1 MKQESRTNINR
12 VKKDI
17 SSPDSFTPPEE
28 LKRQLITTMQSIYD
42 EEDIEAVERAYK
54 VAYKAHEKQKRK
66 SGEPY
71 IIHPICVAI
80 ILAELELDKET
91 IMAGLLHDVVEDT
104 ETTHED
110 IVRDF
115 GEEVAQLVD
124 GVTKLGQLSYSKDK
138 IEVQAEN
145 LRKMFLAMAKDI
157 RVILIKLADRL
168 HNMRTLKYMRPE
180 KQKEKARETMDIYA
194 PIAHRLGISKIKVE
208 LDDLSMKY
216 LMPEVYKDLTA
227 QIDARMH
234 EREAYIKR
242 IVADVKKHIDNAHLD
257 AEIDGRVK
265 HLFSIYKKMKNQN
278 KTLDQIYDIFAVRI
292 KVETVRD
299 CYSALGIIHEM
310 YKPIPGRFKDYIAMP
325 KSNMYQSLHT
335 TLIGPEGQPFE
346 IQIRTFEM
354 HRTAEYG
361 IAAHW
366 KYKEGDTSDTKGK
379 SFENKLVWL
388 RDMLEWQKETSDAE
402 EFMEGFKINLFTDE
416 IFLFTPKGVVI
427 DLPNGATPIDFAYRI
442 HTDIG
447 NKCIGAKVNGKIV
460 PLDYKLKTGQIVE
473 ILTSNSS
480 KGPNMDWLS
489 IAKSNQAKS
498 KIKAW
503 FKKAKKEENI
513 NKGKEVFEKELK
525 KQSVHYVDIA
535 KGESYDKFIKRYNI
549 NCMDD
554 LYALVGLGAIVA
566 SSFIAKLKEEN
577 LSKDEKDKNLNKA
590 IEENI
595 SKNEKK
601 KKYTSYGVTVKGEN
615 NLMVRFA
622 KCCNPVPGDD
632 ILGYITKGRGVSI
645 HRKDCGNLNNL
656 IKEDPQKVVDVSW
669 GTSNGV
675 AYMAE
680 IQVKTEDKSGILSD
694 VMNILMDSKLPLN
707 ALNAKS
713 AKGNLAYINIKIKI
727 DTVEQLKELMKK
739 IKRVPGVLD
748 VYRMNN

>member
-1 MKQESRTNINR
+1 MVDILLQKIKENCTN
-12 VKKDI
+12 VDLDI
-17 SSPDSFTPPEE
+17 VNKAFN
-28 LKRQLITTMQSIYD
+28 LAY
-42 EEDIEAVERAYK
+42 EAHKE
-54 VAYKAHEKQKRK
+54 QKRE

-71 IIHPICVAI
+71 IIHPIDVAV
-80 ILAELELDKET
+80 ILAELGMDTST
-91 IMAGLLHDVVEDT
+91 IVAGLLHDVIEDT
-104 ETTHED
+104 DYAYDD
-110 IVRDF
+110 IKNIF
-115 GEEVAQLVD
+115 SEEVANLVS
-124 GVTKLGQLSYSKDK
+124 GVTKITKMEYKSK
-138 IEVQAEN
+138 EEQQADN
-145 LRKMFLAMAKDI
+145 FRKMLLAMASDI
-157 RVILIKLADRL
+157 RVIIIKLADRL
-168 HNMRTLKYMRPE
+168 HNMRTLKYMPKE
-180 KQKEKARETMDIYA
+180 KQKRISKETLDIYA
-194 PIAHRLGISKIKVE
+194 PLAHRLGISKVKWELEDLCFRYLHEEEYYDLVHQISEKRVERETYIAQIIK
-208 LDDLSMKY
+208 DLYSKLEEAEIDSDIDGRPKHFYSIYRKMVTKNKSI
-216 LMPEVYKDLTA
+216 EQIFDLTA
-227 QIDARMH
+227 I
-234 EREAYIKR
+234 R
-242 IVADVKKHIDNAHLD
+242 ILVNSVK
-257 AEIDGRVK
+257 
-265 HLFSIYKKMKNQN
+265 
-278 KTLDQIYDIFAVRI
+278 
-292 KVETVRD
+292 D
-299 CYSALGIIHEM
+299 CYEVLGIVHTI

-325 KSNMYQSLHT
+325 KPNMYQSLHT
-335 TLIGPEGQPFE
+335 TVIGPQGKTFE

-354 HRTAEYG
+354 HKTAEYG

-601 KKYTSYGVTVKGEN
+601 KKDTSYGVTVKGEN

-645 HRKDCGNLNNL
+645 HRKDCGNLNIL

>member
-1 MKQESRTNINR
+1 
-12 VKKDI
+12 
-17 SSPDSFTPPEE
+17 
-28 LKRQLITTMQSIYD
+28 
-42 EEDIEAVERAYK
+42 
-54 VAYKAHEKQKRK
+54 
-66 SGEPY
+66 
-71 IIHPICVAI
+71 
-80 ILAELELDKET
+80 
-91 IMAGLLHDVVEDT
+91 
-104 ETTHED
+104 
-110 IVRDF
+110 
-115 GEEVAQLVD
+115 
-124 GVTKLGQLSYSKDK
+124 
-138 IEVQAEN
+138 
-145 LRKMFLAMAKDI
+145 
-157 RVILIKLADRL
+157 
-168 HNMRTLKYMRPE
+168 MRTLKYMPKE
-180 KQKEKARETMDIYA
+180 KQKRISKETLDIYA
-194 PIAHRLGISKIKVE
+194 PLAHRLGISKVKWELEDLCFRYLHEEEYYDLVHQISEKRVERETYIAQIIK
-208 LDDLSMKY
+208 DLYSKLEEAEIDSDIDGRPKHFYSIYRKMVTKNKSI
-216 LMPEVYKDLTA
+216 EQIFDLTA
-227 QIDARMH
+227 I
-234 EREAYIKR
+234 R
-242 IVADVKKHIDNAHLD
+242 ILVNSVK
-257 AEIDGRVK
+257 
-265 HLFSIYKKMKNQN
+265 
-278 KTLDQIYDIFAVRI
+278 
-292 KVETVRD
+292 D
-299 CYSALGIIHEM
+299 CYEVLGIVHTI

-325 KSNMYQSLHT
+325 KPNMYQSLHT
-335 TLIGPEGQPFE
+335 TVIGPQGKTFE

-354 HRTAEYG
+354 HKTAEYG

-577 LSKDEKDKNLNKA
+577 LSKEEKDKNLNKA

-601 KKYTSYGVTVKGEN
+601 KKDTSYGVTVKGEN

-645 HRKDCGNLNNL
+645 HRKDCGNLNSL

-669 GTSNGV
+669 GTSKGV

>member
-1 MKQESRTNINR
+1 MVDILLQKIKENCTN
-12 VKKDI
+12 VDLDI
-17 SSPDSFTPPEE
+17 VNKAFN
-28 LKRQLITTMQSIYD
+28 LAY
-42 EEDIEAVERAYK
+42 EAHKE
-54 VAYKAHEKQKRK
+54 QKRE

-71 IIHPICVAI
+71 IIHPIDVAV
-80 ILAELELDKET
+80 ILAELGMDTST
-91 IMAGLLHDVVEDT
+91 IVAGLLHDVIEDT
-104 ETTHED
+104 DYTYDD
-110 IVRDF
+110 IKNIF
-115 GEEVAQLVD
+115 SEEVANLVS
-124 GVTKLGQLSYSKDK
+124 GVTKITKMEYKSK
-138 IEVQAEN
+138 EEQQADN
-145 LRKMFLAMAKDI
+145 FRKMLLAMASDI
-157 RVILIKLADRL
+157 RVIIIKLADRL
-168 HNMRTLKYMRPE
+168 HNMRTLKYMPKE
-180 KQKEKARETMDIYA
+180 KQKRISKETLDIYA
-194 PIAHRLGISKIKVE
+194 PLAHRLGISKVKWELEDLCFRYLHEEEYYDLVHQISEKRVERETYIAQIIK
-208 LDDLSMKY
+208 DLYSKLEEAEIDSDIDGRPKHFYSIYRKMVTKNKSI
-216 LMPEVYKDLTA
+216 EQIFDLTA
-227 QIDARMH
+227 I
-234 EREAYIKR
+234 R
-242 IVADVKKHIDNAHLD
+242 ILVNSVK
-257 AEIDGRVK
+257 
-265 HLFSIYKKMKNQN
+265 
-278 KTLDQIYDIFAVRI
+278 
-292 KVETVRD
+292 D
-299 CYSALGIIHEM
+299 CYEVLGIVHTI

-325 KSNMYQSLHT
+325 KPNMYQSLHT
-335 TLIGPEGQPFE
+335 TVIGPQGKTFE

-354 HRTAEYG
+354 HKTAEYG

-554 LYALVGLGAIVA
+554 LYALVGLGDIVA

-645 HRKDCGNLNNL
+645 HRKDCGNLNSL

-669 GTSNGV
+669 GTSKGV

-707 ALNAKS
+707 SLNAKS

>member
-1 MKQESRTNINR
+1 MVEVLIQKIKENCTNVDLNIVN
-12 VKKDI
+12 KA
-17 SSPDSFTPPEE
+17 FNFAF
-28 LKRQLITTMQSIYD
+28 
-42 EEDIEAVERAYK
+42 EAHKE
-54 VAYKAHEKQKRK
+54 QKRE

-71 IIHPICVAI
+71 IIHPVDVAI
-80 ILAELELDKET
+80 ILAELGMDTST
-91 IMAGLLHDVVEDT
+91 IVAGLLHDVIEDT
-104 ETTHED
+104 DYTYDD
-110 IVRDF
+110 IKNIF
-115 GEEVAQLVD
+115 SEEVANLVS
-124 GVTKLGQLSYSKDK
+124 GVTKITKMEYKSK
-138 IEVQAEN
+138 EEQQADN
-145 LRKMFLAMAKDI
+145 FRKMLLAMANDI
-157 RVILIKLADRL
+157 RVIIIKLADRL
-168 HNMRTLKYMRPE
+168 HNMRTLKYMPKE
-180 KQKEKARETMDIYA
+180 KQKRISRETLDIYA
-194 PIAHRLGISKIKVE
+194 PLAHRLGISKVKWELEDLCFRYLHEEEYYDLVHQISEKRVE
-208 LDDLSMKY
+208 RETYISEIIDDLYNKLEEAGIDSDIDGRPKHFYSIYRKMVTKNKSI
-216 LMPEVYKDLTA
+216 EQIFDLTA
-227 QIDARMH
+227 I
-234 EREAYIKR
+234 R
-242 IVADVKKHIDNAHLD
+242 ILVNSVK
-257 AEIDGRVK
+257 
-265 HLFSIYKKMKNQN
+265 
-278 KTLDQIYDIFAVRI
+278 
-292 KVETVRD
+292 D
-299 CYSALGIIHEM
+299 CYEVLGIVHTI

-325 KSNMYQSLHT
+325 KPNMYQSLHT
-335 TLIGPEGQPFE
+335 TVIGPQGKTFE

-354 HRTAEYG
+354 HKTAEYG

-366 KYKEGDTSDTKGK
+366 KYKEGDTSDNKEK

-447 NKCIGAKVNGKIV
+447 NKCVGAKVNGKIV

-480 KGPNMDWLS
+480 KGPNMDWLN

-498 KIKAW
+498 KIRAW

-513 NKGKEVFEKELK
+513 TKGKEVFERELK
-525 KQSVHYVDIA
+525 KQGVHYADIA
-535 KGESYDKFIKRYNI
+535 KGEFYDKFIKRYNI

-554 LYALVGLGAIVA
+554 LYALVGLGAVVA
-566 SSFIAKLKEEN
+566 SAFIAKLKEEN
-577 LSKDEKDKNLNKA
+577 LAKDEKEEILNKA

-595 SKNEKK
+595 QKSGKK
-601 KKYTSYGVTVKGEN
+601 KKENNYGVTVKGVD

-645 HRKDCGNLNNL
+645 HRKDCNNL
-656 IKEDPQKVVDVSW
+656 KTLINEDPQKVVEVSW
-669 GTSNGV
+669 GISKGV

-694 VMNILMDSKLPLN
+694 VMNIIMDTKLPLN

-713 AKGNLAYINIKIKI
+713 AKGNLAYINIKVKI
-727 DTVEQLKELMKK
+727 DTVDQLKELMRK
-739 IKRVPGVLD
+739 IRKLPGVMD

>member
-1 MKQESRTNINR
+1 MVDILLQKIKENCTN
-12 VKKDI
+12 VDLDI
-17 SSPDSFTPPEE
+17 VNKAFN
-28 LKRQLITTMQSIYD
+28 LAY
-42 EEDIEAVERAYK
+42 EAHKE
-54 VAYKAHEKQKRK
+54 QKRE
-66 SGEPY
+66 SGDPY
-71 IIHPICVAI
+71 IIHPIDVAV
-80 ILAELELDKET
+80 ILAELGMDTST
-91 IMAGLLHDVVEDT
+91 IVAGLLHDVIEDT
-104 ETTHED
+104 DYTYDD
-110 IVRDF
+110 IKNIF
-115 GEEVAQLVD
+115 SEEVANLVS
-124 GVTKLGQLSYSKDK
+124 GVTKITKMEYKSK
-138 IEVQAEN
+138 EEQQADN
-145 LRKMFLAMAKDI
+145 FRKMLLAMASDI
-157 RVILIKLADRL
+157 RVIIIKLADRL
-168 HNMRTLKYMRPE
+168 HNMRTLKYMPKE
-180 KQKEKARETMDIYA
+180 KQKRISKETLDIYA
-194 PIAHRLGISKIKVE
+194 PLAHRLGISKVKWELEDLCFRYLHEEEYYDLVHQISEKRVERETYIAQIIK
-208 LDDLSMKY
+208 DLYSKLEEAEIDSDIDGRPKHFYSIYRKMVTKNKSI
-216 LMPEVYKDLTA
+216 EQIFDLTA
-227 QIDARMH
+227 I
-234 EREAYIKR
+234 R
-242 IVADVKKHIDNAHLD
+242 ILVNSVK
-257 AEIDGRVK
+257 
-265 HLFSIYKKMKNQN
+265 
-278 KTLDQIYDIFAVRI
+278 
-292 KVETVRD
+292 D
-299 CYSALGIIHEM
+299 CYEVLGIVHTI

-325 KSNMYQSLHT
+325 KPNMYQSLHT
-335 TLIGPEGQPFE
+335 TVIGPQGKTFE

-354 HRTAEYG
+354 HKTAEYG

-525 KQSVHYVDIA
+525 KQSVHYIDIA

-577 LSKDEKDKNLNKA
+577 LSKEEKDKNLNKA

-601 KKYTSYGVTVKGEN
+601 KKDTSYGVTVKGEN

-645 HRKDCGNLNNL
+645 HRKDCGNLNSL

-669 GTSNGV
+669 GTSKGV

>member
-1 MKQESRTNINR
+1 MVDILLQKIKENCTN
-12 VKKDI
+12 VDLDI
-17 SSPDSFTPPEE
+17 VNKAFN
-28 LKRQLITTMQSIYD
+28 LAY
-42 EEDIEAVERAYK
+42 EAHKE
-54 VAYKAHEKQKRK
+54 QKRE

-71 IIHPICVAI
+71 IIHPIDVAV
-80 ILAELELDKET
+80 ILAELGMDTST
-91 IMAGLLHDVVEDT
+91 IVAGLLHDVIEDT
-104 ETTHED
+104 DYTYDD
-110 IVRDF
+110 IKNIF
-115 GEEVAQLVD
+115 SEEVANLVS
-124 GVTKLGQLSYSKDK
+124 GVTKITKMEYKSK
-138 IEVQAEN
+138 EEQQADN
-145 LRKMFLAMAKDI
+145 FRKMLLAMASDI
-157 RVILIKLADRL
+157 RVIIIKLADRL
-168 HNMRTLKYMRPE
+168 HNMRTLKYMPKE
-180 KQKEKARETMDIYA
+180 KQKRISKETLDIYA
-194 PIAHRLGISKIKVE
+194 PLAHRLGISKVKWELEDLCFRYLHEEEYYDLVHQISEKRVERETYIAQIIK
-208 LDDLSMKY
+208 DLYSKLEEAEIDSDIDGRPKHFYSIYRKMVTKNKSI
-216 LMPEVYKDLTA
+216 EQIFDLTA
-227 QIDARMH
+227 I
-234 EREAYIKR
+234 R
-242 IVADVKKHIDNAHLD
+242 ILVNSVK
-257 AEIDGRVK
+257 
-265 HLFSIYKKMKNQN
+265 
-278 KTLDQIYDIFAVRI
+278 
-292 KVETVRD
+292 D
-299 CYSALGIIHEM
+299 CYEVLGIVHTI

-325 KSNMYQSLHT
+325 KPNMYQSLHT
-335 TLIGPEGQPFE
+335 TVIGPQGKTFE

-354 HRTAEYG
+354 HKTAEYG

-535 KGESYDKFIKRYNI
+535 NGESYDKFIKRYNI

-645 HRKDCGNLNNL
+645 HRKDCGNLNSL

-669 GTSNGV
+669 GTSKGV
-675 AYMAE
+675 EYMAE

>member
-1 MKQESRTNINR
+1 MVDILLQKIKENCTN
-12 VKKDI
+12 VDLDI
-17 SSPDSFTPPEE
+17 VNKAFN
-28 LKRQLITTMQSIYD
+28 LAY
-42 EEDIEAVERAYK
+42 EAHKE
-54 VAYKAHEKQKRK
+54 QKRE

-71 IIHPICVAI
+71 IIHPIDVAV
-80 ILAELELDKET
+80 ILAELGMDTST
-91 IMAGLLHDVVEDT
+91 IVAGLLHDVIEDT
-104 ETTHED
+104 DYTYDD
-110 IVRDF
+110 IKNIF
-115 GEEVAQLVD
+115 SEEVANLVS
-124 GVTKLGQLSYSKDK
+124 GVTKITKMEYKSK
-138 IEVQAEN
+138 EEQQADN
-145 LRKMFLAMAKDI
+145 FRKMLLAMASDI
-157 RVILIKLADRL
+157 RVIIIKLADRL
-168 HNMRTLKYMRPE
+168 HNMRTLKYMPKE
-180 KQKEKARETMDIYA
+180 KQKRISKETLDIYA
-194 PIAHRLGISKIKVE
+194 PLAHRLGISKVKWELEDLCFRYLHEEEYYDLVHQISERRVERETYIAQIIK
-208 LDDLSMKY
+208 DLYSKLEEAEIDSDIDGRPKHFYSIYRKMVTKNKSI
-216 LMPEVYKDLTA
+216 EQIFDLTA
-227 QIDARMH
+227 I
-234 EREAYIKR
+234 R
-242 IVADVKKHIDNAHLD
+242 ILVNSVK
-257 AEIDGRVK
+257 
-265 HLFSIYKKMKNQN
+265 
-278 KTLDQIYDIFAVRI
+278 
-292 KVETVRD
+292 D
-299 CYSALGIIHEM
+299 CYEVLGIVHTI

-325 KSNMYQSLHT
+325 KPNMYQSLHT
-335 TLIGPEGQPFE
+335 TVIGPQGKTFE

-354 HRTAEYG
+354 HKTAEYG

-447 NKCIGAKVNGKIV
+447 NKCSGAKVNGKIV

-601 KKYTSYGVTVKGEN
+601 KKDTSYGVTVKGEN

-645 HRKDCGNLNNL
+645 HRKDCGNLNSL

-669 GTSNGV
+669 GTSKGV
-675 AYMAE
+675 EYMAE

>member
-1 MKQESRTNINR
+1 MVDILLQKIKENCTN
-12 VKKDI
+12 VDLDI
-17 SSPDSFTPPEE
+17 VNKAFN
-28 LKRQLITTMQSIYD
+28 LAY
-42 EEDIEAVERAYK
+42 EAHKE
-54 VAYKAHEKQKRK
+54 QKRE

-71 IIHPICVAI
+71 IIHPIDVAV
-80 ILAELELDKET
+80 ILAELGMDTST
-91 IMAGLLHDVVEDT
+91 IVAGLLHDVIEDT
-104 ETTHED
+104 DYTYDD
-110 IVRDF
+110 IKNIF
-115 GEEVAQLVD
+115 SEEVANLVS
-124 GVTKLGQLSYSKDK
+124 GVTKITKMEYKSK
-138 IEVQAEN
+138 EEQQADN
-145 LRKMFLAMAKDI
+145 FRKMLLAMASDI
-157 RVILIKLADRL
+157 RVIIIKLADRL
-168 HNMRTLKYMRPE
+168 HNMRTLKYMPKE
-180 KQKEKARETMDIYA
+180 KQKRISKETLDIYA
-194 PIAHRLGISKIKVE
+194 PLAHRLGISKVKWELEDLCFRYLHEEEYYDLVHQISEKRVERETYIAQIIK
-208 LDDLSMKY
+208 DLYSKLEEAEIDSDIDGRPKHFYSIYRKMVTKNKSI
-216 LMPEVYKDLTA
+216 EQIFDLTA
-227 QIDARMH
+227 I
-234 EREAYIKR
+234 R
-242 IVADVKKHIDNAHLD
+242 ILVNSVK
-257 AEIDGRVK
+257 
-265 HLFSIYKKMKNQN
+265 
-278 KTLDQIYDIFAVRI
+278 
-292 KVETVRD
+292 D
-299 CYSALGIIHEM
+299 CYEVLGIVHTI

-325 KSNMYQSLHT
+325 KPNMYQSLHT
-335 TLIGPEGQPFE
+335 TVIGPQGKTFE

-354 HRTAEYG
+354 HKTAEYG

-577 LSKDEKDKNLNKA
+577 LSKEEKDKNLNKA

-601 KKYTSYGVTVKGEN
+601 KKDTSYGVTVKGEN

>member
-1 MKQESRTNINR
+1 MVDILLQKIKENCTN
-12 VKKDI
+12 VDLDI
-17 SSPDSFTPPEE
+17 VNKAFN
-28 LKRQLITTMQSIYD
+28 LAY
-42 EEDIEAVERAYK
+42 EAHKE
-54 VAYKAHEKQKRK
+54 QKRE

-71 IIHPICVAI
+71 IIHPIDVAV
-80 ILAELELDKET
+80 ILAELGMDTST
-91 IMAGLLHDVVEDT
+91 IVAGLLHDVIEDT
-104 ETTHED
+104 DYTYDD
-110 IVRDF
+110 IKNIF
-115 GEEVAQLVD
+115 SEEVANLVS
-124 GVTKLGQLSYSKDK
+124 GVTKITKMEYKSK
-138 IEVQAEN
+138 EEQQADN
-145 LRKMFLAMAKDI
+145 FRKMPLAMASDI
-157 RVILIKLADRL
+157 RVIIIKLADRL
-168 HNMRTLKYMRPE
+168 HNMRTLKYMPKE
-180 KQKEKARETMDIYA
+180 KQKRISKETLDIYA
-194 PIAHRLGISKIKVE
+194 PLAHRLGISKVKWELEDLCFRYLHEEEYYDLVHQISEKRVE
-208 LDDLSMKY
+208 RETY
-216 LMPEVYKDLTA
+216 IAQIIKDLYSKL
-227 QIDARMH
+227 
-234 EREAYIKR
+234 EE
-242 IVADVKKHIDNAHLD
+242 
-257 AEIDGRVK
+257 AEIDSDIDGRPK
-265 HLFSIYKKMKNQN
+265 HFYSIYRKMVTKN
-278 KTLDQIYDIFAVRI
+278 KSIEQIFDLTDIRI
-292 KVETVRD
+292 LVNSVKD
-299 CYSALGIIHEM
+299 CYEVLGIVHTI

-325 KSNMYQSLHT
+325 KPNMYQSLHT
-335 TLIGPEGQPFE
+335 TVIGPQGKTFE

-354 HRTAEYG
+354 HKTAEYG

>member
-1 MKQESRTNINR
+1 MVDILLQKIKENCTN
-12 VKKDI
+12 VDLDI
-17 SSPDSFTPPEE
+17 VNKAFN
-28 LKRQLITTMQSIYD
+28 LAY
-42 EEDIEAVERAYK
+42 EAHKE
-54 VAYKAHEKQKRK
+54 QKRE

-71 IIHPICVAI
+71 IIHPIDVAV
-80 ILAELELDKET
+80 ILAELGMDTST
-91 IMAGLLHDVVEDT
+91 IVAGLLHDVIEDT
-104 ETTHED
+104 DYTYDD
-110 IVRDF
+110 IKNIF
-115 GEEVAQLVD
+115 SEEVANLVS
-124 GVTKLGQLSYSKDK
+124 GVTKITKMEYKSK
-138 IEVQAEN
+138 EEQQADN
-145 LRKMFLAMAKDI
+145 FRKMLLAMASDI
-157 RVILIKLADRL
+157 RVIIIKLADRL
-168 HNMRTLKYMRPE
+168 HNMRTLKYMPKE
-180 KQKEKARETMDIYA
+180 KQKRISKETLDIYA
-194 PIAHRLGISKIKVE
+194 PLAHRLGISKVKWELEDLCFRYLHEEEYYDLVHQISEKRVERETYIAQIIK
-208 LDDLSMKY
+208 DLYSKLEEAEIDSDIDGRPKHFYSIYRKMVTKNKSI
-216 LMPEVYKDLTA
+216 EQIFDLTA
-227 QIDARMH
+227 I
-234 EREAYIKR
+234 R
-242 IVADVKKHIDNAHLD
+242 ILVNSVK
-257 AEIDGRVK
+257 
-265 HLFSIYKKMKNQN
+265 
-278 KTLDQIYDIFAVRI
+278 
-292 KVETVRD
+292 D
-299 CYSALGIIHEM
+299 CYEVLGIVHTI

-325 KSNMYQSLHT
+325 KPNMYQSLHT
-335 TLIGPEGQPFE
+335 TVIGPQGKTFE

-354 HRTAEYG
+354 HKTAEYG

-577 LSKDEKDKNLNKA
+577 LSKDEKDKNLNKS

>member
-1 MKQESRTNINR
+1 MLEMLVKKIKENCVNINMDM
-12 VKKDI
+12 VNKA
-17 SSPDSFTPPEE
+17 FN
-28 LKRQLITTMQSIYD
+28 LAF
-42 EEDIEAVERAYK
+42 EAHKE
-54 VAYKAHEKQKRK
+54 QKRD

-71 IIHPICVAI
+71 IIHPIEVAT
-80 ILAELELDKET
+80 ILAELGMDTST
-91 IMAGLLHDVVEDT
+91 IVAGLLHDVIEDT
-104 ETTHED
+104 EYTYDD
-110 IVRDF
+110 IKKIF
-115 GEEVAQLVD
+115 GEEVANLVS
-124 GVTKLGQLSYSKDK
+124 GVTKITKMEYKSK
-138 IEVQAEN
+138 EEQQADN
-145 LRKMFLAMAKDI
+145 FRKMLLAMADDI
-157 RVILIKLADRL
+157 RVIIIKLADRL
-168 HNMRTLKYMRPE
+168 HNMRTLKYRKKE
-180 KQKEKARETMDIYA
+180 KQKKTAMETLDIYA
-194 PIAHRLGISKIKVE
+194 PLAHRLGISKIKWE
-208 LDDLSMKY
+208 LEDLSFRY
-216 LMPEVYKDLTA
+216 IHEEEYYDLVKQVA
-227 QIDARMH
+227 EKRA
-234 EREAYIKR
+234 EREIYIKN
-242 IVADVKKHIDNAHLD
+242 IIEEMYNKLEEAGIDSD
-257 AEIDGRVK
+257 IDGRPK
-265 HLFSIYKKMKNQN
+265 HFFSIYKKMVNKN
-278 KTLDQIYDIFAVRI
+278 KSIEQIFDLTAIRVL
-292 KVETVRD
+292 VNTVKD
-299 CYSALGIIHEM
+299 CYEVLGIVHTI

-325 KSNMYQSLHT
+325 KPNMYQSLHT
-335 TLIGPEGQPFE
+335 TVIGPQGKTFE

-366 KYKEGDTSDTKGK
+366 KYKEGDNNSETKEK
-379 SFENKLVWL
+379 NFESKLVWL
-388 RDMLEWQKETSDAE
+388 RDMLEFQKETADAE
-402 EFMEGFKINLFTDE
+402 EFIEGFKIDLFTDE

-577 LSKDEKDKNLNKA
+577 LSKEEKDKNLNKA

-601 KKYTSYGVTVKGEN
+601 KKDTSYGVTVKGEN

-645 HRKDCGNLNNL
+645 HRKDCGNLNSL

-669 GTSNGV
+669 GTSKGV
-675 AYMAE
+675 EYMAE

>member
-1 MKQESRTNINR
+1 MVYILLQKIKENCTN
-12 VKKDI
+12 VDLDI
-17 SSPDSFTPPEE
+17 VNKAFN
-28 LKRQLITTMQSIYD
+28 LAY
-42 EEDIEAVERAYK
+42 EAHKE
-54 VAYKAHEKQKRK
+54 QKRE

-71 IIHPICVAI
+71 IIHPIDVAV
-80 ILAELELDKET
+80 ILAELGMDTST
-91 IMAGLLHDVVEDT
+91 IVAGLLHDVIEDT
-104 ETTHED
+104 DYTYDD
-110 IVRDF
+110 IKNIF
-115 GEEVAQLVD
+115 SEEVANLVS
-124 GVTKLGQLSYSKDK
+124 GVTKITKMEYKSK
-138 IEVQAEN
+138 EEQQADN
-145 LRKMFLAMAKDI
+145 FRKMLLAMASDI
-157 RVILIKLADRL
+157 RVIIIKLADRL
-168 HNMRTLKYMRPE
+168 HNMRTLKYMPKE
-180 KQKEKARETMDIYA
+180 KQKRISKETLDIYA
-194 PIAHRLGISKIKVE
+194 PLAHRLGISKVKWELEDLCFRYLHEEEYYDLVHQISEKRVERETYIAQIIK
-208 LDDLSMKY
+208 DLYSKLEEAEIDSDIDGRPKHFYSIYRKMVTKNKSI
-216 LMPEVYKDLTA
+216 EQIFDLTA
-227 QIDARMH
+227 I
-234 EREAYIKR
+234 R
-242 IVADVKKHIDNAHLD
+242 ILVNSVK
-257 AEIDGRVK
+257 
-265 HLFSIYKKMKNQN
+265 
-278 KTLDQIYDIFAVRI
+278 
-292 KVETVRD
+292 D
-299 CYSALGIIHEM
+299 CYEVLGIVHTI

-325 KSNMYQSLHT
+325 KPNMYQSLHT
-335 TLIGPEGQPFE
+335 TVIGPQGKTFE

-354 HRTAEYG
+354 HKTAEYG

-379 SFENKLVWL
+379 SFENKLGWL

>member
-1 MKQESRTNINR
+1 MVEVLIQKIKENCTNVDLNIVN
-12 VKKDI
+12 KA
-17 SSPDSFTPPEE
+17 FN
-28 LKRQLITTMQSIYD
+28 LAF
-42 EEDIEAVERAYK
+42 EAHKE
-54 VAYKAHEKQKRK
+54 QKRE

-71 IIHPICVAI
+71 IIHPIDVSI
-80 ILAELELDKET
+80 ILAELGMDTST
-91 IMAGLLHDVVEDT
+91 IVAGLLHDVIEDT
-104 ETTHED
+104 DYTYED
-110 IVRDF
+110 IKNIF
-115 GEEVAQLVD
+115 NEEIANLVS
-124 GVTKLGQLSYSKDK
+124 GVTKITKMEYKSK
-138 IEVQAEN
+138 EEQQADN
-145 LRKMFLAMAKDI
+145 FRKMLLAMANDI
-157 RVILIKLADRL
+157 RVIIIKLADRL
-168 HNMRTLKYMRPE
+168 HNMRTLKYMPKE
-180 KQKEKARETMDIYA
+180 KQKRISKETLDIYA
-194 PIAHRLGISKIKVE
+194 PLAHRLGISKVKWELEDLCFRYLHEEEYYDLVNQIAEKRVE
-208 LDDLSMKY
+208 RETYISKIIEDLYNKLEEAGIDSDIDGRPKHFYSIYRKMVTKNKSI
-216 LMPEVYKDLTA
+216 EQIFDLTA
-227 QIDARMH
+227 I
-234 EREAYIKR
+234 R
-242 IVADVKKHIDNAHLD
+242 ILVNSVK
-257 AEIDGRVK
+257 
-265 HLFSIYKKMKNQN
+265 
-278 KTLDQIYDIFAVRI
+278 
-292 KVETVRD
+292 D
-299 CYSALGIIHEM
+299 CYEVLGIVHTI

-325 KSNMYQSLHT
+325 KPNMYQSLHT
-335 TLIGPEGQPFE
+335 TVIGPQGKTFE

-354 HRTAEYG
+354 HKTAEYG

-366 KYKEGDTSDTKGK
+366 KYKEGETSDNKEK

-447 NKCIGAKVNGKIV
+447 NKCVGAKVNGKIV
-460 PLDYKLKTGQIVE
+460 PLDYQLKTGQIVE
-473 ILTSNSS
+473 ILTSNNS

-498 KIKAW
+498 KIRAW

-513 NKGKEVFEKELK
+513 TKGKEVFERELK
-525 KQSVHYVDIA
+525 KQSVHYADIA

-554 LYALVGLGAIVA
+554 LYALVGLGVVVA

-577 LSKDEKDKNLNKA
+577 LSKDEKSKEEALNKA

-595 SKNEKK
+595 SKTEKK
-601 KKYTSYGVTVKGEN
+601 KKENNYGVTVKGED

-645 HRKDCGNLNNL
+645 HRKDCSNLKTL
-656 IKEDPQKVVDVSW
+656 IDEDPQKVVDVAW
-669 GTSNGV
+669 GSAKGV

-680 IQVKTEDKSGILSD
+680 IQVKTEDRSGVLSD
-694 VMNILMDSKLPLN
+694 IMNVIMESKLQLN

-713 AKGNLAYINIKIKI
+713 AKGNLAYVNIKVKI
-727 DTVEQLKELMKK
+727 DTIDQLKELMRK
-739 IKRVPGVLD
+739 IRKLTGVMD

>member
-1 MKQESRTNINR
+1 MVDILLQKIKENCTN
-12 VKKDI
+12 VDLDI
-17 SSPDSFTPPEE
+17 VNKAFN
-28 LKRQLITTMQSIYD
+28 LAY
-42 EEDIEAVERAYK
+42 EAHKE
-54 VAYKAHEKQKRK
+54 QKRE

-71 IIHPICVAI
+71 IIHPIDVAV
-80 ILAELELDKET
+80 ILAELGMDTST
-91 IMAGLLHDVVEDT
+91 IVAGLLHDVIEDT
-104 ETTHED
+104 DYTYDD
-110 IVRDF
+110 IKNIF
-115 GEEVAQLVD
+115 SEEVANLVS
-124 GVTKLGQLSYSKDK
+124 GVTKITKMEYKSK
-138 IEVQAEN
+138 EEQQADN
-145 LRKMFLAMAKDI
+145 FRKMLLAMASDI
-157 RVILIKLADRL
+157 RVIIIKLADRL
-168 HNMRTLKYMRPE
+168 HNMRTLKYMPKE
-180 KQKEKARETMDIYA
+180 KQKRISKETLDIYA
-194 PIAHRLGISKIKVE
+194 PLAHRLGISKVKWELEDLCFRYLHEEEYYDLVHQISEKRVERETYIAQIIK
-208 LDDLSMKY
+208 DLYSKLEEAEIDSDIDGRPKHFYSIYRKMVTKNKSI
-216 LMPEVYKDLTA
+216 EQIFDLTA
-227 QIDARMH
+227 I
-234 EREAYIKR
+234 R
-242 IVADVKKHIDNAHLD
+242 ILVNSVK
-257 AEIDGRVK
+257 
-265 HLFSIYKKMKNQN
+265 
-278 KTLDQIYDIFAVRI
+278 
-292 KVETVRD
+292 D
-299 CYSALGIIHEM
+299 CYEVLGIVHTI

-325 KSNMYQSLHT
+325 KPNMYQSLHT
-335 TLIGPEGQPFE
+335 TVIGPQGKTFE

-354 HRTAEYG
+354 HKTAEYG

-577 LSKDEKDKNLNKA
+577 LSKEEKDKNLNKA

-601 KKYTSYGVTVKGEN
+601 KKDTSYGVTVKGEN

-645 HRKDCGNLNNL
+645 HRKDCGNLNSL

-713 AKGNLAYINIKIKI
+713 AKRNLAYINIKIKI
-727 DTVEQLKELMKK
+727 DTVEQLKELMK
-739 IKRVPGVLD
+739 
-748 VYRMNN
+748 N

>member
-1 MKQESRTNINR
+1 MVDILLQKIKENCTN
-12 VKKDI
+12 VDLDI
-17 SSPDSFTPPEE
+17 VNKAFN
-28 LKRQLITTMQSIYD
+28 LAY
-42 EEDIEAVERAYK
+42 EAHKE
-54 VAYKAHEKQKRK
+54 QKRE

-71 IIHPICVAI
+71 IIHPIDVAV
-80 ILAELELDKET
+80 ILAELGMDTST
-91 IMAGLLHDVVEDT
+91 IVAGLLHDVIEDT
-104 ETTHED
+104 DYTYDD
-110 IVRDF
+110 IKNIF
-115 GEEVAQLVD
+115 SEEVANLVS
-124 GVTKLGQLSYSKDK
+124 GVTKITKMEYKSK
-138 IEVQAEN
+138 EEQQADN
-145 LRKMFLAMAKDI
+145 FRKMLLAMASDI
-157 RVILIKLADRL
+157 RVIIIKLADRL
-168 HNMRTLKYMRPE
+168 HNMRTLKYMPKE
-180 KQKEKARETMDIYA
+180 KQKRISKETLDIYA
-194 PIAHRLGISKIKVE
+194 PLAHRLGISKVKWELEDLCFRYLHEEEYYDLVHQISEKRVERETYIAQIIK
-208 LDDLSMKY
+208 DLYSKLEEAEIDSDIDGRPKHFYSIYRKMVTKNKSI
-216 LMPEVYKDLTA
+216 EQIFDLTA
-227 QIDARMH
+227 I
-234 EREAYIKR
+234 R
-242 IVADVKKHIDNAHLD
+242 ILVNSVK
-257 AEIDGRVK
+257 
-265 HLFSIYKKMKNQN
+265 
-278 KTLDQIYDIFAVRI
+278 
-292 KVETVRD
+292 D
-299 CYSALGIIHEM
+299 CYEVLGIVHTI

-325 KSNMYQSLHT
+325 KPNMYQSLHT
-335 TLIGPEGQPFE
+335 TVIGPQGKTFE

-354 HRTAEYG
+354 HKTAEYG

-503 FKKAKKEENI
+503 FKKAKKEENV

-601 KKYTSYGVTVKGEN
+601 KKDTSYGVTVKGEN

-645 HRKDCGNLNNL
+645 HRKDCGNLNSL

-669 GTSNGV
+669 GTSKGV